1 MDNKKKLLKKEK
13 LMSDVLLFILMSVPV
28 LFLLDIAVR
37 KDQADTQDKTKVIE
51 QIVKRTSNEIGLTK
65 NKDANSQIEA
75 LRSIFFTILLRDNLL
90 RETPLYNEL
99 KASNLKLK
107 ALFENY
113 SKLKRE
119 NNHTAVRHLEDAIED
134 LYSIEG
140 KHIAILHEVT
150 SMESFYK
157 FEKLQDK
164 VILYLKIFNGKL
176 DAIIA
181 GRSPVENLYST
192 DSEVLLDVITG
203 TTENLR
209 SRSTSEVLDNLIQQ
223 FIKKDVLDIQEIKIA
238 SIDGSELVYS
248 GKLTPITGTY
258 YSITDE
264 NGVTKGINACD
275 ILTVKFK

>member
-1 MDNKKKLLKKEK
+1 MT
-13 LMSDVLLFILMSVPV
+13 DVLLLIAFIFMSVPV
-28 LFLLDIAVR
+28 LFLLDITVR
-37 KDQADTQDKTKVIE
+37 GDQADTQDKTEVIE
-51 QIVKRTSNEIGLTK
+51 QIVKRTSKEIGLTK
-65 NKDANSQIEA
+65 NKNANSQIEA
-75 LRSIFFTILLRDNLL
+75 LRSIFFTILLRDKLI
-90 RETPLYNEL
+90 RKTPLYNEL
-99 KASNLKLK
+99 QESNLKLK
-107 ALFENY
+107 AIFENY

-119 NNHTAVRHLEDAIED
+119 KNHTAVRHLEDAIED
-134 LYSIEG
+134 LYNKES
-140 KHIAILHEVT
+140 KRIAILHEVT
-150 SMESFYK
+150 SMDSFYK
-157 FEKLQDK
+157 FEKVQDK
-164 VILYLKIFNGKL
+164 VIIYLKIFNGKL

-181 GRSPVENLYST
+181 GRSVVENSYST

-209 SRSTSEVLDNLIQQ
+209 SRLSSEALDNLIQQ

-238 SIDGSELVYS
+238 GIDGSELVYS